1 MIAAFSIFSQYKF
14 ARQRRALDMLQGV
27 KRYTWG
33 LVALVVAMIV
43 AMVTLNQLKRVP
55 VVGKVAGAAQD
66 LMQDGQL
73 S

>member
-1 MIAAFSIFSQYKF
+1 
-14 ARQRRALDMLQGV
+14 MLQGV

>member
-1 MIAAFSIFSQYKF
+1 MPAIFSQYKF